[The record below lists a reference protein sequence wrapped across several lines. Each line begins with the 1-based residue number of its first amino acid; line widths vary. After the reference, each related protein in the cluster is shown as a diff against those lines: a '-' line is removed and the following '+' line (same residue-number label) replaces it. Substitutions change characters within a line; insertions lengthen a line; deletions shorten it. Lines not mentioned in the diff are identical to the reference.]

1 MEEKKI
7 SATEEQKVQLEEY
20 YREAV
25 LALETIGRLLSE
37 IGVIDNQS

>member
-7 SATEEQKVQLEEY
+7 SATEEQKVQLEEC